1 MKYYKFTD
9 NNGNVTYQSHTKE
22 VNYPKMQEITEAE
35 YIAFLEEFK
44 TKAETE
50 VETGEQSK
58 DERIAELEAEN
69 AALLYQ
75 ILTGDEL
82 NNV

>member
-9 NNGNVTYQSHTKE
+9 DNGNVTYQSHTKE
-22 VNYPKMQEITEAE
+22 VNHPKMQEITEAE

-50 VETGEQSK
+50 VETGE
-58 DERIAELEAEN
+58 R
-69 AALLYQ
+69 
-75 ILTGDEL
+75 
-82 NNV
+82 

>member
-22 VNYPKMQEITEAE
+22 VNHPKMQEITEAE
-35 YIAFLEEFK
+35 YIAFLEESK

-58 DERIAELEAEN
+58 DERIVELEAEN